1 MTSLRKARRTCR
13 APQSVTGGFLQKQA
27 IFGLSLQICRYRLY
41 AAYVNSRAKGCRG
54 ERELAH
60 ELIRL
65 GMFAARSQQ
74 YCGRAGD
81 ADLDVRGLQLHVE
94 CKRTGRA
101 RVAEFMAQ
109 AKRDSHGKAHAVFM
123 RLDGMRDWLV
133 IQTLDQWAS
142 DSAIA
147 KAAIDAQ
154 RTFLEQANEAST
166 VPTPPVR

>member
-1 MTSLRKARRTCR
+1 M
-13 APQSVTGGFLQKQA
+13 
-27 IFGLSLQICRYRLY
+27 
-41 AAYVNSRAKGCRG
+41 NSRAKGCRG

-109 AKRDSHGKAHAVFM
+109 AKRDSHGKAYAVFI
-123 RLDGMRDWLV
+123 RLDGMREWLV
-133 IQTLDQWAS
+133 IQTLDQWAL

-147 KAAIDAQ
+147 ARAIAAQ
-154 RTFLEQANEAST
+154 RTFLKEVNETAT
-166 VPTPPVR
+166 VPTQPVR